1 MHDHLQ
7 TSHTGAGV
15 YNASNTSPISDLEAF
30 VTALK
35 RAGKF
40 NQLAVHERVKVVQ
53 IPLLDPLMQQSDP
66 IIVLELPLPLSPHR
80 PLALRPPFTPSTSRR
95 TVGSPAVPKNEPY
108 SFKSVL
114 LYVQHHRFYFTVI
127 NL

>member
-80 PLALRPPFTPSTSRR
+80 PLALRPPFTPFPR
-95 TVGSPAVPKNEPY
+95 V
-108 SFKSVL
+108 VL
-114 LYVQHHRFYFTVI
+114 LFLKMKPILLNQSYVQCLSPPNITGFI
-127 NL
+127 SQ